1 MCSSLQDDTTASN
14 ESQERIDALLK
25 ALQSGD
31 SLSGEDPNGKSN
43 GYQVPAHLKDLQE
56 ADLPENQRGIVLSEI
71 AQFRERAMKK
81 EKEKTERERL
91 AATGSRDVGYGGRAY
106 GNGGPPPSGP
116 ANRPRERVWGKPQDG
131 PPQQPGSWGQNR
143 NPGFVRGSED
153 VPITGPDKVAGE
165 TEKTDDELER
175 ERKLARERQEEHSFR
190 DVSTHR

>member
-1 MCSSLQDDTTASN
+1 
-14 ESQERIDALLK
+14 
-25 ALQSGD
+25 
-31 SLSGEDPNGKSN
+31 
-43 GYQVPAHLKDLQE
+43 
-56 ADLPENQRGIVLSEI
+56 
-71 AQFRERAMKK
+71 MKK

-91 AATGSRDVGYGGRAY
+91 AATGSRDAGYGGRGF

-165 TEKTDDELER
+165 TEKTDEELER

-190 DVSTHR
+190 DVSVYQRTRGSILLLTTIHLARTSLRTQRTTTDCGN